1 MVNLKRFNPD
11 GTRRYYLTDVCMAV
25 FCGISVIF
33 GALMF
38 LAAEIKLA
46 FIHPAMIISDL
57 RYVTYEFFF
66 LLKFLVQTGNH
77 YPFLRTVLS
86 DFYIVSSNSLRFG
99 YRSLLYGNVWY
110 KRYARWVDRYL

>member
-25 FCGISVIF
+25 FCGISLIF

-38 LAAEIKLA
+38 LATEIKLA
-46 FIHPAMIISDL
+46 IVNPAMIISDL

-66 LLKFLVQTGNH
+66 LLKFFVQTGNH
-77 YPFLRTVLS
+77 LPFVRVLT
-86 DFYIVSSNSLRFG
+86 DFYVVNSNNVRLG
-99 YRSLLYGNVWY
+99 YRSFMYGNAWY
-110 KRYARWVDRYL
+110 KRYAKAIARYL